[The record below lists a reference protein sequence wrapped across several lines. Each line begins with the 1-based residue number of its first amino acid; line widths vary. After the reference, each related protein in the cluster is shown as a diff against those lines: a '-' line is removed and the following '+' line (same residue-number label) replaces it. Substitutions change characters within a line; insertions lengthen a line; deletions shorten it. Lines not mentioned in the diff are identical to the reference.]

1 MRSRSHAVSI
11 RIAGSWDGLH
21 ETRRLGGRSRAFSLT
36 SACSSRA
43 RGRSIGTRAA
53 DVAPAA
59 LVG

>member
-1 MRSRSHAVSI
+1 MRSRSHAVST

-21 ETRRLGGRSRAFSLT
+21 ETRRLGGRSRALPYPFAFPL
-36 SACSSRA
+36 RA